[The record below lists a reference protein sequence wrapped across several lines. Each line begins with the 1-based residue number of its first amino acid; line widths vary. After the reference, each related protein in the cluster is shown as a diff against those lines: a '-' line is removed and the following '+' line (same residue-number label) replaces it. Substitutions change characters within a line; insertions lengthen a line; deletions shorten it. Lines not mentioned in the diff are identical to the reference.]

1 MHKAAKILLNL
12 MRLDVALG
20 LALFA
25 WVLWL
30 EFG

>member
-1 MHKAAKILLNL
+1 MHKTAKILLNL

-25 WVLWL
+25 WVFFL

>member
-1 MHKAAKILLNL
+1 MHKVARILLNL
-12 MRLDVALG
+12 MRLDVAFG

>member
-1 MHKAAKILLNL
+1 MHKAARVLLNL

-20 LALFA
+20 LALVA